1 MLNRWKWW
9 FVVKMVK
16 KEAFFTLF
24 GETIKAVI
32 LFSAI
37 SGGLVGTEQDG
48 GR

>member
-1 MLNRWKWW
+1 
-9 FVVKMVK
+9 MVK

-37 SGGLVGTEQDG
+37 SGLVGTEQDG